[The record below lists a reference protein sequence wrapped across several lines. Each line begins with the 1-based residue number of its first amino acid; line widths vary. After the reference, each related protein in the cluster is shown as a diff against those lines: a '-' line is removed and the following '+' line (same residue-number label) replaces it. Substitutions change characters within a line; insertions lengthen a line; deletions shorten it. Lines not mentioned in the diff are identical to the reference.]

1 VKVYRP
7 LTYTS
12 QIYLVNWD
20 EGHDLLAGIDQ
31 RIPGLEIA
39 LL

>member
-1 VKVYRP
+1 VDWRDGGGP
-7 LTYTS
+7 S
-12 QIYLVNWD
+12 AN
-20 EGHDLLAGIDQ
+20 IDQ